1 MVKGRIVS
9 VRTRKS
15 YSSHNLVTKTPKLVR
30 DPDSM
35 DVVYEDDI
43 DDNDDDKEPVRLF
56 KSRSSIRNKQ
66 ILRSKRKLNFI
77 IKHRQIKLAI
87 RLISVCNTN
96 RRTQYK
102 NRRTSG
108 NQIHTC
114 GYTAPVMAATM
125 LFLDSYNINSERE
138 IWQQTFLQ
146 GDQCL
151 NLTPHLFTAGINEA
165 VGHLWDLHA
174 PFGTGI
180 MYLNANQPHLFT
192 TQINQ
197 GVNIISFFV
206 GTVSIH
212 HSFIYLIGK
221 TCFLVDSWE
230 TGKGVSRKTTP
241 TIVKVSTV
249 LKALTVLIKNENH
262 ALKNKVMQN
271 VFLAPIGKDFT
282 HIHIVPKILKQDHL
296 KQLIVE
302 KFTIGC
308 KSGKT
313 SFGGNYKTHY
323 KRQKEK
329 LEIRK
334 TKKYRQ

>member
-1 MVKGRIVS
+1 MVKGRLGS
-9 VRTRKS
+9 VKTRKS
-15 YSSHNLVTKTPKLVR
+15 YSSHNLVTKPPKLVR
-30 DPDSM
+30 DAESM

-43 DDNDDDKEPVRLF
+43 DDTDIEEPVRLF
-56 KSRSSIRNKQ
+56 ESRSSIRNEQ

-77 IKHRQIKLAI
+77 IKYRQIKLAI
-87 RLISVCNTN
+87 RLISVCNTH
-96 RRTQYK
+96 RQTQYK
-102 NRRTSG
+102 NEITSR

-138 IWQQTFLQ
+138 LWQQTFLQ

-151 NLTPHLFTAGINEA
+151 YIKPHLFTAGINEA
-165 VGHLWDLHA
+165 VGHLWDLHT

-180 MYLNANQPHLFT
+180 AYLNAKQPHLFT

-212 HSFIYLIGK
+212 HSFIYLMGK

-249 LKALTVLIKNENH
+249 LKALTILIKNDNH
-262 ALKNKVMQN
+262 PLKNKVMQN
-271 VFLAPIGKDFT
+271 LFLAPIGKYFS
-282 HIHIVPKILKQDHL
+282 HMHIVPKILKQDHL

-302 KFTIGC
+302 KFAIGC
-308 KSGKT
+308 RSGKT
-313 SFGGNYKTHY
+313 SFGGNYKTQF

-329 LEIRK
+329 LAIRK

>member
-1 MVKGRIVS
+1 
-9 VRTRKS
+9 
-15 YSSHNLVTKTPKLVR
+15 
-30 DPDSM
+30 M

-56 KSRSSIRNKQ
+56 KSRSSIRNKE
-66 ILRSKRKLNFI
+66 ILRSKRNLNFI
-77 IKHRQIKLAI
+77 NKHRQIKLAI
-87 RLISVCNTN
+87 RLISVCNTH
-96 RRTQYK
+96 RQTQYK
-102 NRRTSG
+102 NEITSR

-138 IWQQTFLQ
+138 LWQQTFLQ

-151 NLTPHLFTAGINEA
+151 YITPHLFTAGINET
-165 VGHLWDLHA
+165 VGHLWDLHT

-180 MYLNANQPHLFT
+180 AYLNAKQPHLFT
-192 TQINQ
+192 SQINQ

-206 GTVSIH
+206 GNVSIH
-212 HSFIYLIGK
+212 HSFIYLMGK

-230 TGKGVSRKTTP
+230 TGKGISRKTTV
-241 TIVKVSTV
+241 TIVKISII
-249 LKALTVLIKNENH
+249 LKALTVLFENDDH

-271 VFLAPIGKDFT
+271 IFLAPIGKDFSNT
-282 HIHIVPKILKQDHL
+282 HIVPKILKQDHL
-296 KQLIVE
+296 KRLIVE
-302 KFTIGC
+302 KFAIGC
-308 KSGKT
+308 ESGNT
-313 SFGGNYKTHY
+313 SFGGNYKTQF

-329 LEIRK
+329 PAIRK

>member
-1 MVKGRIVS
+1 
-9 VRTRKS
+9 
-15 YSSHNLVTKTPKLVR
+15 
-30 DPDSM
+30 M

-43 DDNDDDKEPVRLF
+43 DDTDIEEPVRLF
-56 KSRSSIRNKQ
+56 KSRSSIRNK
-66 ILRSKRKLNFI
+66 LVLKSKRKMNFI

-87 RLISVCNTN
+87 RLISVCNTH
-96 RRTQYK
+96 RQTQYK
-102 NRRTSG
+102 NERTSR

-138 IWQQTFLQ
+138 LWQQTFLQ
-146 GDQCL
+146 GGQCL

-206 GTVSIH
+206 GSVSIH
-212 HSFIYLIGK
+212 HSFIYLMGK

-230 TGKGVSRKTTP
+230 TGKGISRKTTP
-241 TIVKVSTV
+241 TIVKISII
-249 LKALTVLIKNENH
+249 LKALTVLFKNHDH

-271 VFLAPIGKDFT
+271 IFLAPIGKDFS
-282 HIHIVPKILKQDHL
+282 HVHIVPKILKQDHL
-296 KQLIVE
+296 KQLIFE

-308 KSGKT
+308 HSGKT

-329 LEIRK
+329 LAIRK